1 MVRNQPAACG
11 VYLSMKTKL
20 RIARRITVLTVVAAL
35 CSVLAYG
42 VGWAVRGERLP
53 WEGSAKADGPAGPA
67 RADRPGGPA
76 TDDPGTRPI
85 GNPATEP
92 DASPSAPPSRTPD
105 DPTDAPTDDSTG
117 APTDSPT
124 DEPTD
129 EPTDGPTDRPAD
141 RPTHEPD
148 PGPPPAGPALLS
160 PGDTG
165 PEVRDLQA
173 RLKQIAWFSGEITDR
188 YGPVTTEA
196 VRGFQAK
203 RGFEVT
209 GEVDRR
215 TLDRLHA
222 MTREPTEAELTN
234 QPPPGGGTN
243 TPGPLDA
250 RCTTGRV
257 LCVDK
262 SSRTLRWVVDG
273 KVLKTVDVRFGSAEL
288 PTREGVFSIQRK
300 SRDHVSTLYHT
311 SMPYAMFF
319 SGGQAVH
326 YSPDFASRG
335 YNGAS
340 HGCVNVR
347 DRNAV
352 AWLFDQVVVG
362 DRVVVYWS

>member
-1 MVRNQPAACG
+1 
-11 VYLSMKTKL
+11 MKTKL
-20 RIARRITVLTVVAAL
+20 RIARRITVVTVVAAL

-42 VGWAVRGERLP
+42 VGWAVRGDKLP
-53 WEGSAKADGPAGPA
+53 WEDAPRADSTPRAHEPAG
-67 RADRPGGPA
+67 RPG
-76 TDDPGTRPI
+76 TKPI
-85 GNPATEP
+85 GNPASEP
-92 DASPSAPPSRTPD
+92 SDTPSGSPSGTPGDTPSETPSTPAPPPK
-105 DPTDAPTDDSTG
+105 
-117 APTDSPT
+117 
-124 DEPTD
+124 
-129 EPTDGPTDRPAD
+129 
-141 RPTHEPD
+141 D

-173 RLKQIAWFSGEITDR
+173 RLKQIAWFTGDVTDK

-196 VRGFQAK
+196 IRGFQAK

-215 TLDRLHA
+215 TLDRLHE
-222 MTREPTEAELTN
+222 MTRPPTQAELTN
-234 QPPPGGGTN
+234 QPPPGGGGN

-257 LCVDK
+257 LCIDK

-273 KVLKTVDVRFGSAEL
+273 QVRKTVDVRFGSAEL

-326 YSPDFASRG
+326 YSPDFAAHG

-347 DRNAV
+347 DQDAV
-352 AWLFDQVVVG
+352 AWLFDQVTVG
-362 DRVVVYWS
+362 DRVVIYWS

>member
-1 MVRNQPAACG
+1 
-11 VYLSMKTKL
+11 MKTKL
-20 RIARRITVLTVVAAL
+20 RIARRITVVTVIAAL

-42 VGWAVRGERLP
+42 VGWAVRGEKLP
-53 WEGSAKADGPAGPA
+53 WEHSPQADGPT
-67 RADRPGGPA
+67 RVHQPGAQA
-76 TDDPGTRPI
+76 TDQPGTRPI
-85 GNPATEP
+85 GNPAAEP
-92 DASPSAPPSRTPD
+92 SETPSDTPS
-105 DPTDAPTDDSTG
+105 
-117 APTDSPT
+117 
-124 DEPTD
+124 DEPGD
-129 EPTDGPTDRPAD
+129 EPSKTPRK
-141 RPTHEPD
+141 D
-148 PGPPPAGPALLS
+148 PGPPPAGPALFS

-165 PEVRDLQA
+165 PQVREIQA
-173 RLKQIAWFSGEITDR
+173 RLKQIDWFSGDVTDK

-215 TLDRLHA
+215 TLDRLEA
-222 MTREPTEAELTN
+222 MTREPTRAELTN
-234 QPPPGGGTN
+234 QPPPSTGGN

-250 RCTTGRV
+250 RCQTGRV
-257 LCVDK
+257 LCIDK

-273 KVLKTVDVRFGSAEL
+273 TVRKTVDVRFGSAEL
-288 PTREGVFSIQRK
+288 PTREGVFAIQRK

-326 YSPDFASRG
+326 YSPDFAAHG

-347 DRNAV
+347 DQGAV
-352 AWLFDQVVVG
+352 AWLFDQVSVG
-362 DRVVVYWS
+362 DKVVIYWS